1 MKSSLS
7 SPNRTKPGILL
18 PMRTLHITGGQPLRG
33 SIRLGGAKNASYK
46 LMIAALLASSESRLL
61 NFSRIADVTTV
72 ADIINALGGRAA
84 ATGERAMVIDPT
96 QVAMHELP
104 PETGQ
109 QGRFS
114 SMFIPVLLAKFGKAE
129 VPLPGGDKI
138 GARPLDRHFAGLE
151 ALGACITQTE
161 TGIHAET
168 DGLVGTTYRFEKNSH
183 TGTET
188 LLMAAVLAKGTTT
201 VENAAEEPEVNDL
214 ITFLNAMGAQ
224 ITRSGRTIT
233 ITGVDSLHGAIHK
246 IMPDRNEAVSYA
258 CAALVTKGDIII
270 ENANSKH
277 LEAFLQ
283 KVEEINGGYEAGE
296 YGIRFFYKGQLKATN
311 VETQIHPGFMTD
323 WQPLFTTVL
332 TQCEGESILHETI
345 MENRFQ
351 HVDNL
356 REMGANITPFQ
367 PEVTDPEVM
376 YNFNLA
382 DDTSGTPHAIKIVG
396 PAQLHATTTEARD
409 LRQGATILIAALA
422 AEGTTTLTNIT
433 QIDRGY
439 EELPERLISLGASI
453 TIEDTTS

>member
-1 MKSSLS
+1 
-7 SPNRTKPGILL
+7 
-18 PMRTLHITGGQPLRG
+18 MRTLHITGGKPLHG

-46 LMIAALLASSESRLL
+46 LMIASLLANSESRLL

-72 ADIINALGGRAA
+72 ADIINTLGGRAA
-84 ATGERAMVIDPT
+84 TNGERAMVIDPT
-96 QVAMHELP
+96 NVNSHILP

-138 GARPLDRHFAGLE
+138 GVRPLDRHYAGLE
-151 ALGACITQTE
+151 ALGAKITQTD
-161 TGIHAET
+161 TAIVAET
-168 DGLVGTTYRFEKNSH
+168 DGLVGTTYHFTKNSH

-188 LLMAAVLAKGTTT
+188 LLMAAVLAKGTTIL
-201 VENAAEEPEVNDL
+201 ENAAEEPEVDDL
-214 ITFLNAMGAQ
+214 IAFMKAMGAD
-224 ITRSGRTIT
+224 ITRQGRTIT
-233 ITGVDSLHGAIHK
+233 INGVAALQGAIHK

-270 ENANSKH
+270 ENANPKH

-283 KVEEINGGYEAGE
+283 KVADINGGYEVGE
-296 YGIRFFYKGQLKATN
+296 YGIRFFYKGPLKATN
-311 VETQIHPGFMTD
+311 VTTEIHPGFMTD

-345 MENRFQ
+345 MESRFQ
-351 HVDNL
+351 HTEAL
-356 REMGANITPFQ
+356 IAMGATILPFQ
-367 PEVTDPEVM
+367 PKVIDPEVT

-382 DDTSGTPHAIKIVG
+382 DDTGDTPHAVKIVG
-396 PAQLHATTTEARD
+396 PTKLHATSTEARD
-409 LRQGATILIAALA
+409 LRQGATILIAALTA
-422 AEGTTTLTNIT
+422 DGTTTLTNIT

-453 TIEDTTS
+453 TIEDTAS

>member
-1 MKSSLS
+1 
-7 SPNRTKPGILL
+7 
-18 PMRTLHITGGQPLRG
+18 MRTLHITGGQPLRG

-46 LMIAALLASSESRLL
+46 LMIAALLGESESRLL

-72 ADIINALGGRAA
+72 AEIINSLGGRAA
-84 ATGERAMVIDPT
+84 TNGERAMMIDPT
-96 QVAMHELP
+96 SLNSHALP
-104 PETGQ
+104 PETGP

-129 VPLPGGDKI
+129 VPLPGGDRI
-138 GARPLDRHFAGLE
+138 GARPLERHLAGLE
-151 ALGACITQTE
+151 ALGAHITQTE

-168 DGLVGTTYRFEKNSH
+168 DGLTGATYRFEKNSH

-188 LLMAAVLAKGTTT
+188 LLMAAVLAKGTT
-201 VENAAEEPEVNDL
+201 VIENAAEEPEVDDL
-214 ITFLNAMGAQ
+214 ITFLKAMGAQ

-233 ITGVDSLHGAIHK
+233 IMGVESLHGAIHK

-270 ENANSKH
+270 ENANSQH

-296 YGIRFFYKGQLKATN
+296 YGIRFFYKGQLQATN
-311 VETQIHPGFMTD
+311 IETQIHPGFMTD

-332 TQCEGESILHETI
+332 TQCAGESILHETI
-345 MENRFQ
+345 MQDRFQ
-351 HVDNL
+351 HTEAL
-356 REMGANITPFQ
+356 RAMGAHITPFQ
-367 PEVTDPEVM
+367 PPVTDPNTT
-376 YNFNLA
+376 YNFNLT
-382 DDTSGTPHAIKIVG
+382 DDTPGALHAIKIVG
-396 PAQLHATTTEARD
+396 PTQLHGTTTEARD

-433 QIDRGY
+433 QIERGY

-453 TIEDTTS
+453 TIENTAS

>member
-1 MKSSLS
+1 
-7 SPNRTKPGILL
+7 
-18 PMRTLHITGGQPLRG
+18 MRTLHITGGQPLRG

-46 LMIAALLASSESRLL
+46 LMIAALLANSESRLL

-72 ADIINALGGRAA
+72 AEIITALGGRAVT
-84 ATGERAMVIDPT
+84 TGERSMVIDPT
-96 QVAMHELP
+96 QLQNSTLSP
-104 PETGQ
+104 DSGQ

-129 VPLPGGDKI
+129 VPLPGGDRI

-151 ALGACITQTE
+151 ALGARITQTD
-161 TGIHAET
+161 TGIQAQT
-168 DGLVGTTYRFEKNSH
+168 DGLVGATYRFEKNSH

-188 LLMAAVLAKGTTT
+188 LLMAAVLARGTTIL
-201 VENAAEEPEVNDL
+201 ENAAEEPEVNDL
-214 ITFLNAMGAQ
+214 IAFLNAMGAQ
-224 ITRSGRTIT
+224 ITRNGRTIV
-233 ITGVDSLHGAIHK
+233 IIGVSTLQGAIHK

-270 ENANSKH
+270 ENATPTH
-277 LEAFLQ
+277 LEAFLK
-283 KVEEINGGYEAGE
+283 KVEEINGGYEVGE
-296 YGIRFFYKGQLKATN
+296 YGIRFYFKGPLKSTT
-311 VETQIHPGFMTD
+311 VDTQIHPGFMTD

-356 REMGANITPFQ
+356 REMGAHIELFQ
-367 PEVTDPEVM
+367 PEVENPENT

-382 DDTSGTPHAIKIVG
+382 DDTSGVPHAIRISG
-396 PAQLHATTTEARD
+396 PTKLRAISTQARD

-422 AEGTTTLTNIT
+422 AEGTTILTNIT
-433 QIDRGY
+433 HIDRGY

-453 TIEDTTS
+453 RIEDIDS